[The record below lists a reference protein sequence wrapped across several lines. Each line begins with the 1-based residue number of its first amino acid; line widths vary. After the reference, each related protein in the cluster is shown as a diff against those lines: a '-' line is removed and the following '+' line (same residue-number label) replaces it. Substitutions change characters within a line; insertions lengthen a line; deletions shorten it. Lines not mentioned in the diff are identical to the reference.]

1 MAKKRKTK
9 KKERNKKNWGTE
21 RRTDDVTHTEKRV
34 RGQEGERR
42 ERERVTHRNRKQRDT
57 SRESR
62 DYLDLY
68 FEKIN

>member
-42 ERERVTHRNRKQRDT
+42 EREGNTQKQKAARYFSRVER
-57 SRESR
+57 
-62 DYLDLY
+62 L
-68 FEKIN
+68 FGFIF